1 MSTLFTTVNFSLN
14 NFFFFLCNK
23 TQSVKFC
30 ILGKKINITTLQSR
44 QYRFFLLIYLF
55 EILRK
60 SMISGHRYAFKSI
73 FFRKRLIQMPVPCR
87 RLILCWVP
95 YLYFIKH
102 VEQMTISKMLEALI
116 LSFYLVLV
124 PMEEVILIFSESI

>member
-1 MSTLFTTVNFSLN
+1 MSALFTTVNFSLN
-14 NFFFFLCNK
+14 SFFFAFTICNQLSFASEASK
-23 TQSVKFC
+23 N
-30 ILGKKINITTLQSR
+30 LTTLQSR
-44 QYRFFLLIYLF
+44 QYRFFLLIHLF

-116 LSFYLVLV
+116 LSFYLILV